1 MEPTVVF
8 VAILLILILYHLFRP
23 NTAASLSLPPGPRAL
38 PIIGNAL
45 DIPGSMPWKT
55 FRDLSKKYGTSF
67 LVLYSFD
74 FIYSR
79 ICKYIGDVML
89 LRVPGQSIVVL
100 GSAQA
105 ANDLL
110 DKRSDSYSS
119 RHRTLMLDLYVQA
132 YIPSHGNIQLISFPV
147 CLLEIGICR
156 PCYTHPNGVLTDES
170 SINTSTNTQS

>member
-8 VAILLILILYHLFRP
+8 VAISLILILYYLFRP
-23 NTAASLSLPPGPRAL
+23 NSTAASLSLPPGPRAL

-89 LRVPGQSIVVL
+89 LRVPGDRKSVV
-100 GSAQA
+100 
-105 ANDLL
+105 
-110 DKRSDSYSS
+110 
-119 RHRTLMLDLYVQA
+119 
-132 YIPSHGNIQLISFPV
+132 
-147 CLLEIGICR
+147 
-156 PCYTHPNGVLTDES
+156 
-170 SINTSTNTQS
+170 